1 MTMPRHEKGPGA
13 SSNLFYLGAVL
24 SDGRPPFHVLRK
36 KDGEKQGDDE
46 DSGDHIVLEDI
57 PDKLRHVVEE
67 RCNLCYSDTDS
78 ETCRRYEHV
87 ALPEPQSAV
96 RVIPLTLIAPN
107 MITVHPPRTHE
118 GSVDKSAPAGGKS
131 PAMMS
136 VTAPNMIVK
145 QLTTFVIA
153 MRPSF
158 WLKDVIGEHPKT
170 LPDTADMKPSQQRNP
185 EISFSVMSLPRPPV
199 HVVVVSPIVSVAE
212 TRKTSVTEIMSSS
225 LNYGV

>member
-1 MTMPRHEKGPGA
+1 MTLPRHEKGPGA

-46 DSGDHIVLEDI
+46 DAGDHIVLEDI

-67 RCNLCYSDTDS
+67 RCNLCYSDTDR
-78 ETCRRYEHV
+78 ETCHRYEHV

-107 MITVHPPRTHE
+107 MI
-118 GSVDKSAPAGGKS
+118 
-131 PAMMS
+131 
-136 VTAPNMIVK
+136 VK

-153 MRPSF
+153 MRPTF

-170 LPDTADMKPSQQRNP
+170 PPDTADMKPSQQRNP